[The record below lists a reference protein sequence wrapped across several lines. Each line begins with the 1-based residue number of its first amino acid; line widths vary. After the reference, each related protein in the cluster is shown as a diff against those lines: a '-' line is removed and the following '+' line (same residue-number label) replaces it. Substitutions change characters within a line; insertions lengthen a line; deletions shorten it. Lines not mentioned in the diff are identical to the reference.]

1 MNTKLEK
8 VKNKIIVKYFINPIV
23 HIEIEYKLHSTFG
36 LGYLKKKFFLKII
49 FIYLNKNFKILSM
62 FQVMGFKCFGL
73 LFVCLA
79 LYI

>member
-36 LGYLKKKFFLKII
+36 LGYLKTKFFLN
-49 FIYLNKNFKILSM
+49 IYLFK
-62 FQVMGFKCFGL
+62 
-73 LFVCLA
+73 
-79 LYI
+79 